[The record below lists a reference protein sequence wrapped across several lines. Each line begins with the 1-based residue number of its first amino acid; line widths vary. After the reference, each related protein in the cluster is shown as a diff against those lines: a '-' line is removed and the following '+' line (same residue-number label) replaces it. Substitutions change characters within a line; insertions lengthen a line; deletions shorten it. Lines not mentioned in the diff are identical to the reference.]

1 MARKSSRSSTRTPSD
16 ENTTDLAS
24 AQLAQTRHQLSKLP
38 PRPII
43 EGRVVGRCV
52 TCESEIVETGNLERH
67 FILPGREV
75 VVTGLSGEKCLAC
88 GEEWLD
94 APSVGRLV
102 PYQKMRILASYGGK
116 ISQVGGQSLGTYIPQ
131 DVARSMGLVKGT
143 PTHIYIL
150 DENHF
155 LVKVER

>member
-1 MARKSSRSSTRTPSD
+1 MTRKSSRSSTRTRS
-16 ENTTDLAS
+16 EGNTTDLAT
-24 AQLAQTRHQLSKLP
+24 AQLARTQRMLSKLP
-38 PRPII
+38 PRAIT
-43 EGRVVGRCV
+43 EGRVVSRCV
-52 TCESEIVETGNLERH
+52 ECEGDIVETADLERH

-75 VVTGLSGEKCLAC
+75 VVTGLVGEKCLRC

-116 ISQVGGQSLGTYIPQ
+116 ITRVGGQSLGTYIPQ
-131 DVARSMGLVKGT
+131 DVARSMGLSKGT